1 MVKPKGQS
9 VTIPAPVL
17 MIPDGNDKPVPVW
30 TDKGEWIQNLIKQ
43 LHYSKWPYK
52 NIKYGEGQ
60 LTIRFMDKDHAIMFC
75 LSYEGKEYETQ
86 T

>member
-17 MIPDGNDKPVPVW
+17 MIPDKDDKLVPVW
-30 TDKGEWIQNLIKQ
+30 MDKGKWVENLIKQ
-43 LHYSKWPYK
+43 LRVSKWPIK
-52 NIKYGEGQ
+52 DIKYNEGE
-60 LTIRFMDKDHAIMFC
+60 LTIRFMNKDHAIMFC
-75 LSYEGKEYETQ
+75 LSYERKEYEIQ